1 MPLAGL
7 LINQPLNIVLAMMGH
22 CGGQLVSVAN
32 IVGFRGRDP
41 GLIPVT
47 LRDFV
52 T

>member
-1 MPLAGL
+1 
-7 LINQPLNIVLAMMGH
+7 MMGH

-52 T
+52 TKVRKKKGGKKLYL